1 MKISIWY
8 SRYLFDV
15 RNVTVGD
22 SFVVQEFKSL
32 KYLRTQDSEIVQFEG
47 STSGHFA
54 VLLQKSVFRIGIRQ
68 KVSEDVSVE
77 KLPDDES
84 AVVVELDPVQRINKR
99 MLTD

>member
-1 MKISIWY
+1 M
-8 SRYLFDV
+8 
-15 RNVTVGD
+15 GD

-32 KYLRTQDSEIVQFEG
+32 KYLRTQNPEIVQFKR
-47 STSGHFA
+47 SASGHFA

-84 AVVVELDPVQRINKR
+84 AVVVELDPVQRINER

>member
-1 MKISIWY
+1 M
-8 SRYLFDV
+8 
-15 RNVTVGD
+15 GD

-32 KYLRTQDSEIVQFEG
+32 KYLRTQNPEIVQFKG
-47 STSGHFA
+47 SASGHFS

-84 AVVVELDPVQRINKR
+84 AVVVELDPVQRINER

>member
-1 MKISIWY
+1 MNVSSWY
-8 SRYLFDV
+8 YRYLFHV
-15 RNVTVGD
+15 RNVTVGH

-32 KYLRTQDSEIVQFEG
+32 KYLRTQDSEVVQFEG
-47 STSGHFA
+47 SASGHFS

-68 KVSEDVSVE
+68 KVSEDVPVE